1 MIKMTTKLN
10 RNARYDGHSA
20 SSPAHKPAASRAGA
34 GTLISRISRVIAM
47 ANTPSL
53 NASMRLAFSFMRVRL
68 PLFYRPR
75 ELRRLR
81 RTISRPGLMR
91 HVNRLAS
98 LILAAVSFAAC
109 GGDSSGPQAGFECLG
124 QALPTTAPA
133 SIDLSGQVK
142 KNVLAPVPNPNAIVT
157 AFRNSDTTVAL
168 ATDTS
173 DTPGRFSV
181 SLTTCGQV
189 AAAAM
194 PAVALAA
201 NDSPN
206 VQMVAPTEFGVLAA
220 AAGITPQAGKG
231 FIGVIVTN
239 CSGTPIAGA
248 TVSSTP
254 GGTVVYNAGGV
265 PSSAAIG

>member
-1 MIKMTTKLN
+1 
-10 RNARYDGHSA
+10 
-20 SSPAHKPAASRAGA
+20 
-34 GTLISRISRVIAM
+34 
-47 ANTPSL
+47 
-53 NASMRLAFSFMRVRL
+53 
-68 PLFYRPR
+68 
-75 ELRRLR
+75 
-81 RTISRPGLMR
+81 MR

-181 SLTTCGQV
+181 SLTTGGTPV
-189 AAAAM
+189 DGYIRVTDSTHIATYAY
-194 PAVALAA
+194 PAVPLAA
-201 NDSPN
+201 NDSQN
-206 VQMVAPTEFGVLAA
+206 VQMVTPTEFGVLAA

-265 PSSAAIG
+265 PSSAATQTAADGIAYIANVTAGNVLVQANGGGHTLRAHTVTARGDAITLTQIRP